1 MNRLTKLQPLLML
14 ARSTNAYSVIVIQMY
29 IFLSQAALEYFDCS
43 LYDDGEYR
51 LDAQP
56 TIKCY
61 DGDWLRYLP
70 LGIFA
75 IILHVVFVPMVW
87 IICQHGHILIEFRPL
102 ATYYTRLKL
111 CVQSKSS
118 NKDLAICS

>member
-1 MNRLTKLQPLLML
+1 MYCPYVKLTVFQTESPQSPRASKTRRVLNRLTKLQPLLML

-87 IICQHGHILIEFRPL
+87 
-102 ATYYTRLKL
+102 
-111 CVQSKSS
+111 
-118 NKDLAICS
+118 